1 MPTGFSDF
9 NITFTFMSHRQNA
22 ILLIYTGGT
31 IGMMNQPGTHTL
43 VPVDFNE
50 IENQLPELRRFDFTI
65 DCHTFQPAIDSSNAS
80 PKFWSDLVCVIESNY
95 AKYDGFVILHGTDT
109 MAYSASALSFMLENL
124 DKPVIFTGS
133 QLPIGVLRTDGKE
146 NLLTAI
152 EIAAD
157 QRAQKP
163 TVPEVCIFFQN
174 HLFRG
179 NRCTKHNAEFFNAFR
194 SYNYPSLAETGI
206 SIKYNLPAI
215 FNPSKTSPLIVHQKM
230 DNRVGIIK
238 IFPGMPES
246 WAKSLLNSPDLLAV
260 VIETYG
266 SGNAFTSSWFLNE
279 IDKFISRGL
288 IVLNVTQCPAGS
300 VDPGKYET
308 SRRFHELG
316 VINGR
321 DMTTET
327 ALTKL
332 MFLLGKGLGI
342 SEVENDINKSLCGEI
357 TI

>member
-1 MPTGFSDF
+1 
-9 NITFTFMSHRQNA
+9 
-22 ILLIYTGGT
+22 
-31 IGMMNQPGTHTL
+31 MMNQPGTKTL
-43 VPVDFNE
+43 VPVDFDE
-50 IENQLPELRRFDFTI
+50 IENQLPELRRFGFTI
-65 DCHTFQPAIDSSNAS
+65 DCYTFHPTIDSSNAN
-80 PKFWSDLVCVIESNY
+80 PIFWAELADVIKANY
-95 AKYDGFVILHGTDT
+95 QEYDGFVILHGTDT

-157 QRAQKP
+157 RKENRAI
-163 TVPEVCIFFQN
+163 VPEVCIFFQS

-179 NRCTKHNAEFFNAFR
+179 NRTTKHNAEFFNAFR
-194 SYNYPSLAETGI
+194 SYNYPALAETGI
-206 SIKYNLPAI
+206 SIKYNFPAI
-215 FNPSKTSPLIVHQKM
+215 HIPKKALPLSAHKKM

-246 WAKSLLNSPDLLAV
+246 WIRSCLNTPDILAI
-260 VIETYG
+260 VIETFG
-266 SGNAFTSSWFLNE
+266 SGNAMTSKWFIKELE
-279 IDKFISRGL
+279 QAVGRGQIL
-288 IVLNVTQCPAGS
+288 VNVTQCPAGS
-300 VDPGKYET
+300 VNPGKYET
-308 SRRFHELG
+308 SRLLHEMG
-316 VINGR
+316 VVNGR

-332 MFLLGKGLGI
+332 MFLLGKGLRLPEI
-342 SEVENDINKSLCGEI
+342 KIEINKSLCGEI